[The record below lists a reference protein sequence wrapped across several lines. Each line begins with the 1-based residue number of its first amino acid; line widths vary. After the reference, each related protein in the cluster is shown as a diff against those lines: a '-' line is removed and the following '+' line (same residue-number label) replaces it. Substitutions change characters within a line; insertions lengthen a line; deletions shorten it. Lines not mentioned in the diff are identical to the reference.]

1 MNKDILEIAKACG
14 LYATDNSYNLY
25 AKELEAFA
33 TAILAD
39 SKQEPVAWNIGNYD
53 NSFCKLGAIYH
64 SKITAQAHIDSYADD
79 DTQLSLV
86 PLYLHPSQ
94 DKQEP
99 VGINPIE
106 FDNDMDRAY
115 IPVNSRYEVQT
126 KGKGSSFRIA
136 NTMTKERW
144 LIANEHLH
152 PMLTEMAYGTHA
164 EMRQLSAHVSSF
176 EAECA
181 RLKVQLTDISLANLK
196 YVETLKYVLHDME
209 GRGRPANFDASDLA
223 VQYTKC
229 KQKII
234 EALGSDK

>member
-39 SKQEPVAWNIGNYD
+39 SKQEPV
-53 NSFCKLGAIYH
+53 
-64 SKITAQAHIDSYADD
+64 
-79 DTQLSLV
+79 
-86 PLYLHPSQ
+86 
-94 DKQEP
+94 
-99 VGINPIE
+99 GINPIE

-115 IPVNSRYEVQT
+115 IPVNSRYEIQT

-176 EAECA
+176 KAECA
-181 RLKVQLTDISLANLK
+181 RLKVQLTDISLANLN

-209 GRGRPANFDASDLA
+209 GRGRRTA
-223 VQYTKC
+223 
-229 KQKII
+229 I
-234 EALGSDK
+234 